1 MNNIEKAKG
10 ALVAAR
16 LARAAIRKPKTLLQ
30 NEVQLL
36 LKALRIAGSP
46 AKLAQWVNT
55 PVSSLNG
62 QTPYAAMQSAEGRK
76 AVDAVLTRIEHGVY

>member
-1 MNNIEKAKG
+1 MKNIEKAKG
-10 ALVAAR
+10 ALLAAR
-16 LARAAIRKPKTLLQ
+16 LAGVATRKPKNLS
-30 NEVQLL
+30 NDEVQLL

-46 AKLAQWVNT
+46 TKLAQWVNT

-76 AVDAVLTRIEHGVY
+76 EVDAVLTRIEHGVY